1 MDAGE
6 PPLVAARSTLAL
18 RPKLSTKRRK
28 ALQLKSIQTT
38 IPSAAANYDNTTR
51 KVSGGS
57 VSDAKD
63 TSPPKPSTKV
73 KRKPSTTG
81 RPIVPLA
88 EQRSITRTLSLGK
101 RDAEKDRWDVAPDGA
116 SAGREGRQFSVV
128 NVGNNG
134 KLFLR
139 YACAQPLEAMPQTL
153 FANAFLSS

>member
-1 MDAGE
+1 MDAAE
-6 PPLVAARSTLAL
+6 PPLVAVRSTLAL

-38 IPSAAANYDNTTR
+38 AQGAGAKYDNTTR

-63 TSPPKPSTKV
+63 TTPPKPSTRV
-73 KRKPSTTG
+73 MRKPSTTG
-81 RPIVPLA
+81 RPIVPLT
-88 EQRSITRTLSLGK
+88 EQRSVSRTLSLAR
-101 RDAEKDRWDVAPDGA
+101 RDEEKDRWDVAPAGA
-116 SAGREGRQFSVV
+116 SAGREGRQFTVA

-139 YACAQPLEAMPQTL
+139 YACAQL
-153 FANAFLSS
+153 